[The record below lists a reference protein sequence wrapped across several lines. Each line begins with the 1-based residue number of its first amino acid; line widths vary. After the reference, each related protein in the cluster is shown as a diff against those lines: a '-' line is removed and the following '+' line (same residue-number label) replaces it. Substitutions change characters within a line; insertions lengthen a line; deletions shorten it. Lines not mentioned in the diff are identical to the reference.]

1 MVGGLVLIAGIAVT
15 YVLCI
20 GHIRPPE
27 TAIESPA
34 TSIGEVYD
42 CNMNSEFG
50 DLIAT
55 PARAHFSPPCSPI
68 VSVHP
73 MVMRFPK

>member
-1 MVGGLVLIAGIAVT
+1 MVGGLILISGIAVT

-20 GHIRPPE
+20 GRNRPTE
-27 TAIESPA
+27 TAVESPA
-34 TSIGEVYD
+34 TSIVEIYD
-42 CNMNSEFG
+42 LNMNSEFG